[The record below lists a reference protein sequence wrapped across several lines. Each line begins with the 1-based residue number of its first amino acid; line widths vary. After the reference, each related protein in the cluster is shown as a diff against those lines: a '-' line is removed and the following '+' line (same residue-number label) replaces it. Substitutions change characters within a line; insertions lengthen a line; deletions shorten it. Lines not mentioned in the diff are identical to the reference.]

1 MADEQITYKDAGVDI
16 DEGARA
22 VQAIR
27 GAVQSTYRK
36 EVIGDI
42 GGFGGLFSAAAF
54 KDMQDPIMVS
64 GTDGVGTK
72 LQLAQMIDR
81 HDSCGIDLVA
91 MCVNDV
97 LACGAEPLFFLDY
110 VAIGKLKADQ
120 MAQIVG
126 GIAEGCRQ
134 ANCSLV
140 GGEIAEHPGVMP
152 ADEYDLSGFCVGVV
166 DRPKMI
172 GPELVEE
179 GDVVLGLASTGIHSN
194 GFSLVRRAVTERMS
208 LEELTA
214 PCDELGGTS
223 IMDALLAPTRIYV
236 KSIVNLLKQGL
247 PVHAVA
253 HITGGGITEN
263 LDRALPKT
271 LDAQV
276 ELGTW
281 PVLPIIDY
289 VIKAAGLSQEQALK
303 TFNMGVGMC
312 VICKPQDAAAIQ
324 EQLEAT
330 GEKVYTIGK
339 IIAGTGKVVYK

>member
-22 VQAIR
+22 VKAIR
-27 GAVQSTYRK
+27 GAVQSTYRP

-54 KDMQDPIMVS
+54 KDMEDPIMVS

-72 LQLAQMIDR
+72 LQLAQMIGR

-110 VAIGKLKADQ
+110 VAIGKLKAEQ

-126 GIAEGCRQ
+126 GIAEGCKQ
-134 ANCSLV
+134 ANCSLI

-152 ADEYDLSGFCVGVV
+152 ADDYDLSGFCVGVV

-179 GDVVLGLASTGIHSN
+179 GDVILGLASTGIHSN

-214 PCDELGGTS
+214 PCDKLGGTS
-223 IMDALLAPTRIYV
+223 VMDALLAPTRIYV
-236 KSIVNLLKQGL
+236 KSIVNLLKKGL

-276 ELGTW
+276 ELGSW
-281 PVLPIIDY
+281 PVLPIIQY
-289 VIKAAGLSQEQALK
+289 VIDAAGLDQEQALK
-303 TFNMGVGMC
+303 TFNMGIGMC
-312 VICKPQDAAAIQ
+312 GICTPQDAAAIRA
-324 EQLEAT
+324 ELEAT
-330 GEKVYTIGK
+330 GETVYTVGTV
-339 IIAGTGKVVYK
+339 IAGEGKVVYK

>member
-27 GAVQSTYRK
+27 GAVQSTYRP

-54 KDMQDPIMVS
+54 KDMEDPIMVS

-97 LACGAEPLFFLDY
+97 LACGAEPLFFLNY
-110 VAIGKLKADQ
+110 VAIGKLKAEQ

-126 GIAEGCRQ
+126 GIAEGCKQ

-152 ADEYDLSGFCVGVV
+152 EDDYDLSGFCVGVV

-172 GPELVEE
+172 GPDLVEE
-179 GDVVLGLASTGIHSN
+179 GDVILGLASTGIHSN
-194 GFSLVRRAVTERMS
+194 GFSLVRRAVTERKS
-208 LEELTA
+208 LDELTA
-214 PCDELGGTS
+214 PCEQLGGTS
-223 IMDALLAPTRIYV
+223 VMDALLAPTRIYV
-236 KSIVNLLKQGL
+236 KSIVNLLKKGL

-276 ELGTW
+276 ELGSW
-281 PVLPIIDY
+281 PVLPIIQY
-289 VIKAAGLSQEQALK
+289 VIDAAGLDQEQALK
-303 TFNMGVGMC
+303 TFNMGIGMC
-312 VICKPQDAAAIQ
+312 VICKPADAAAIQ
-324 EQLEAT
+324 AELEAT
-330 GEKVYTIGK
+330 GEKVYTVGTV
-339 IIAGTGKVVYK
+339 IAGEGKVVYR

>member
-22 VQAIR
+22 VKAIR
-27 GAVQSTYRK
+27 GAVQSTYRP

-54 KDMQDPIMVS
+54 KDMEDPIMVS

-72 LQLAQMIDR
+72 LQLAQMIGR

-110 VAIGKLKADQ
+110 VAIGKLKAEQ

-126 GIAEGCRQ
+126 GIAEGCKQ
-134 ANCSLV
+134 ANCSLI

-152 ADEYDLSGFCVGVV
+152 ADDYDLSGFCVGVV

-179 GDVVLGLASTGIHSN
+179 GDVILGLASTGIHSN

-214 PCDELGGTS
+214 PCDKLGGTS
-223 IMDALLAPTRIYV
+223 VMDALLAPTRIYV
-236 KSIVNLLKQGL
+236 KSIVNLLKKGL

-276 ELGTW
+276 ELGSW
-281 PVLPIIDY
+281 PVLPIIQY
-289 VIKAAGLSQEQALK
+289 VIDAAGLDQEQALK
-303 TFNMGVGMC
+303 TFNMGIGMC
-312 VICKPQDAAAIQ
+312 VICKPADAAAIQ
-324 EQLEAT
+324 AELEAT
-330 GEKVYTIGK
+330 GEKVYTVGTV
-339 IIAGTGKVVYK
+339 IAGEGKVVYR

>member
-22 VQAIR
+22 VKAIR
-27 GAVQSTYRK
+27 GAVQSTYRP

-54 KDMQDPIMVS
+54 KDMEDPIMVS

-72 LQLAQMIDR
+72 LQLAQMIGR

-110 VAIGKLKADQ
+110 VAIGKLKAEQ

-126 GIAEGCRQ
+126 GIAEGCKQ
-134 ANCSLV
+134 ANCSLI

-152 ADEYDLSGFCVGVV
+152 ADDYDLSGFCVGVV

-179 GDVVLGLASTGIHSN
+179 GDVILGLASTGIHSN
-194 GFSLVRRAVTERMS
+194 GFSLVRRAVTERMP

-214 PCDELGGTS
+214 PCDKLGGTS
-223 IMDALLAPTRIYV
+223 VMDALLAPTRIYV
-236 KSIVNLLKQGL
+236 KSIVNLLKKGL

-276 ELGTW
+276 ELGSW
-281 PVLPIIDY
+281 PVLPIIQY
-289 VIKAAGLSQEQALK
+289 VIDAAGLDQEQALK
-303 TFNMGVGMC
+303 TFNMGIGMC

-324 EQLEAT
+324 AELEAT
-330 GEKVYTIGK
+330 GETVYTVGTV
-339 IIAGTGKVVYK
+339 IAGEGKVVYK